1 VSAVFRRNDSRRAA
15 GAGNARAARTIPAGV
30 RGRPAPRRAW
40 RSVGATTTLEGIA
53 TFGRAAMIDVFQT
66 IGSRAFSAHLA
77 KDGMVTLME
86 QRHEVDRVTLATA
99 YAALVEESEQEA
111 DLLDATVEGM
121 MRALIQGYARSH

>member
-1 VSAVFRRNDSRRAA
+1 
-15 GAGNARAARTIPAGV
+15 
-30 RGRPAPRRAW
+30 
-40 RSVGATTTLEGIA
+40 
-53 TFGRAAMIDVFQT
+53 MIDVFET

-99 YAALVEESEQEA
+99 YAALVEDVAQED
-111 DLLDATVEGM
+111 DLRDATVEGM

>member
-1 VSAVFRRNDSRRAA
+1 
-15 GAGNARAARTIPAGV
+15 
-30 RGRPAPRRAW
+30 
-40 RSVGATTTLEGIA
+40 
-53 TFGRAAMIDVFQT
+53 MIDVFQT
-66 IGSRAFSAHLA
+66 IGSREFSAHLA

-121 MRALIQGYARSH
+121 MRALIQGYAHSH